1 MRLKFVGGFVGALV
15 CTGLLMSD
23 AMAQRRDRDGD
34 RRGGDQWVQLGC
46 QQVSFR
52 GKDRDAIRVGRRE
65 GRFKA
70 IRLAARGNDV
80 EILDLKVVYG
90 NGNPDDI
97 DVRRVIRSGD
107 RTQALDLKGRDR
119 SIERIEMVYRQRPDF
134 SGRATICAEGLVA

>member
-1 MRLKFVGGFVGALV
+1 MRLRFVGALVGALV
-15 CTGLLMSD
+15 CTGMISD

-52 GKDRDAIRVGRRE
+52 GKDRDSIQVGRRE

-90 NGNPDDI
+90 NGNPDDL

-107 RTQALDLKGRDR
+107 RTQPLDLKGHDR
-119 SIERIEMVYRQRPDF
+119 AIQRIDMVYRQRPDF
-134 SGRATICAEGLVA
+134 GGRATVCAEGLVA

>member
-1 MRLKFVGGFVGALV
+1 MRLRFVGALV
-15 CTGLLMSD
+15 GAFVCTGMLISD

-52 GKDRDAIRVGRRE
+52 GKDRDSIQVSRRE

-80 EILDLKVVYG
+80 EILDLKVV
-90 NGNPDDI
+90 
-97 DVRRVIRSGD
+97 
-107 RTQALDLKGRDR
+107 
-119 SIERIEMVYRQRPDF
+119 
-134 SGRATICAEGLVA
+134 

>member
-1 MRLKFVGGFVGALV
+1 MRLKFVGGFIGALV

-52 GKDRDAIRVGRRE
+52 GRDRDAIRVGRRE
-65 GRFKA
+65 GR
-70 IRLAARGNDV
+70 
-80 EILDLKVVYG
+80 LKVVYG

-119 SIERIEMVYRQRPDF
+119 SIDRIEMVYRQRPDF